1 MRLYCEQY
9 DYYLYIICK
18 EMVYNTSLPCTPS
31 KASSLRSAAEKRH
44 LLVPFSR
51 TATKRL
57 QELFLWSF
65 CYFLLSCCRNLES
78 AVETV
83 MVVKRSL
90 RLLSDL
96 NWLWMAETQALLLHS
111 QQRPGITKMWNLDGL
126 SSLMKKANKR
136 SRFSAEC

>member
-1 MRLYCEQY
+1 MTIL
-9 DYYLYIICK
+9 
-18 EMVYNTSLPCTPS
+18 SLHYMQGNGIQCTPS
-31 KASSLRSAAEKRH
+31 KASSLRSAAEKRY

-57 QELFLWSF
+57 QELFLWSV

-78 AVETV
+78 AVVTV

-90 RLLSDL
+90 RLLSDI
-96 NWLWMAETQALLLHS
+96 NWLWMAETQALLFHS

-126 SSLMKKANKR
+126 SSLMKKTNKR

>member
-18 EMVYNTSLPCTPS
+18 EMVYNVRPQKRRLYAPPQKSDISWFPSLVRQLS
-31 KASSLRSAAEKRH
+31 GFK
-44 LLVPFSR
+44 
-51 TATKRL
+51 
-57 QELFLWSF
+57 SF
-65 CYFLLSCCRNLES
+65 FCGAFAIFLLSCCRNLES

-96 NWLWMAETQALLLHS
+96 NWLWMAETQALLFHS

-126 SSLMKKANKR
+126 SSLMKKTNKR